1 MVSEVEVYQE
11 LYRMVKE
18 KELYYE
24 NNALYPAKLYG
35 FECGAAKTLAKHLVQ
50 ECVVPINL
58 DTFIAEAQREL
69 GILLS
74 AKQAE
79 GVKKAFTCLVSII
92 TGGPGTGKTTVQRV
106 LLYINEKLG
115 GSNVLLTAPTGRAS
129 RRMAES
135 TGRSDAIT
143 MHSAMGLTN
152 DEECEAMEE
161 MLDAD
166 FIIADEFTMSDMRL
180 SYEFFSHIRKGARF
194 VLVGDVNQLPSV
206 GPGNVFRELVLCGA
220 IPVTVLDMVFRQAEN
235 SRIAVNAHRM
245 QENNAML
252 DYGSG
257 FEFYPAASA
266 ADAAEI
272 VQKLYQETV
281 AENGLDMVQVLT
293 PFRKKGEASVDAL
306 NERLWEII
314 NPKAEG
320 KAEIKAGRRS
330 YRVGDRIIHNKNK
343 NDISNGDIGYVTDI
357 YLDEEGTELARL
369 AFSDGRSVEYTSDEM
384 DMVEHAYATTVH
396 KSQGSEY
403 PVVILPWL
411 PMFYKMLRRNILY
424 TAVTRAKARVIIVG
438 SKKAIYTAIHNTES
452 DNRNTRLGE
461 RVVKEYNLLLEEK
474 AASDKKEVYE
484 QQVINL

>member
-1 MVSEVEVYQE
+1 M
-11 LYRMVKE
+11 
-18 KELYYE
+18 
-24 NNALYPAKLYG
+24 
-35 FECGAAKTLAKHLVQ
+35 
-50 ECVVPINL
+50 
-58 DTFIAEAQREL
+58 
-69 GILLS
+69 
-74 AKQAE
+74 
-79 GVKKAFTCLVSII
+79 
-92 TGGPGTGKTTVQRV
+92 
-106 LLYINEKLG
+106 
-115 GSNVLLTAPTGRAS
+115 
-129 RRMAES
+129 
-135 TGRSDAIT
+135 
-143 MHSAMGLTN
+143 
-152 DEECEAMEE
+152 
-161 MLDAD
+161 
-166 FIIADEFTMSDMRL
+166 
-180 SYEFFSHIRKGARF
+180 
-194 VLVGDVNQLPSV
+194 
-206 GPGNVFRELVLCGA
+206 LCGA

>member
-1 MVSEVEVYQE
+1 MDEIAKANRCRLNDPMRIEGCIHYCMELGIQEGHLFCDKQLFQKKVYEQLNSGYSKEVVSEVEVYQE

-343 NDISNGDIGYVTDI
+343 NDLSNGDIGDVTLKTHLSHRNRTGKTSFLFQTTD
-357 YLDEEGTELARL
+357 
-369 AFSDGRSVEYTSDEM
+369 VEYTM
-384 DMVEHAYATTVH
+384 MAMTCEHAYATT
-396 KSQGSEY
+396 S
-403 PVVILPWL
+403 
-411 PMFYKMLRRNILY
+411 
-424 TAVTRAKARVIIVG
+424 T
-438 SKKAIYTAIHNTES
+438 
-452 DNRNTRLGE
+452 
-461 RVVKEYNLLLEEK
+461 
-474 AASDKKEVYE
+474 
-484 QQVINL
+484 

>member
-1 MVSEVEVYQE
+1 
-11 LYRMVKE
+11 
-18 KELYYE
+18 
-24 NNALYPAKLYG
+24 
-35 FECGAAKTLAKHLVQ
+35 
-50 ECVVPINL
+50 
-58 DTFIAEAQREL
+58 
-69 GILLS
+69 
-74 AKQAE
+74 
-79 GVKKAFTCLVSII
+79 
-92 TGGPGTGKTTVQRV
+92 
-106 LLYINEKLG
+106 
-115 GSNVLLTAPTGRAS
+115 
-129 RRMAES
+129 
-135 TGRSDAIT
+135 
-143 MHSAMGLTN
+143 
-152 DEECEAMEE
+152 
-161 MLDAD
+161 
-166 FIIADEFTMSDMRL
+166 
-180 SYEFFSHIRKGARF
+180 
-194 VLVGDVNQLPSV
+194 
-206 GPGNVFRELVLCGA
+206 
-220 IPVTVLDMVFRQAEN
+220 MVFRQAAN

-252 DYGSG
+252 DYGAG

-266 ADAAEI
+266 ANAAEI
-272 VQKLYQETV
+272 VQKLYQEAV

-314 NPKAEG
+314 NPKVEG

-369 AFSDGRSVEYTSDEM
+369 DFSDGRSVEYTSDEM
-384 DMVEHAYATTVH
+384 EMVEHAYATTVH

-474 AASDKKEVYE
+474 AASDKKEVYLSL
-484 QQVINL
+484 IHI